1 MKTFGGPSRR
11 RVWSA
16 SKSLIPA
23 VSSTATSLSSTME
36 STRSAS
42 IDHTISGYRS
52 ARLQP
57 PRVRRITRF
66 LCVKDQKVMLYAIK
80 SELQKAHPPWGMIH
94 GAGRGLVGREDG
106 ENAWLSDWR
115 A

>member
-1 MKTFGGPSRR
+1 
-11 RVWSA
+11 
-16 SKSLIPA
+16 
-23 VSSTATSLSSTME
+23 
-36 STRSAS
+36 
-42 IDHTISGYRS
+42 
-52 ARLQP
+52 
-57 PRVRRITRF
+57 
-66 LCVKDQKVMLYAIK
+66 MLYAIK